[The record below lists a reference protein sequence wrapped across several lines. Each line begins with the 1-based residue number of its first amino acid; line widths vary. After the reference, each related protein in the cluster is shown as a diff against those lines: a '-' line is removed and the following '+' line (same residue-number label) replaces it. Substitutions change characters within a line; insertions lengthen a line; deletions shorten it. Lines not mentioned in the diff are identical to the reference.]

1 MSHSEHEETTCR
13 AGGRG
18 EEFDVGERAFLSPM
32 LHAES
37 ATICV
42 KGEYTVGCVRQ

>member
-1 MSHSEHEETTCR
+1 VNMRKQQCR

-18 EEFDVGERAFLSPM
+18 EEFDAGERAFLSPI

-37 ATICV
+37 ATRCV
-42 KGEYTVGCVRQ
+42 KGEYTVAFVRQ